1 MLFLAAPF
9 LLPPIPF
16 SAVLSGL
23 FLYDAAMLFLG
34 IDLGASALKLIVID
48 AKGSPMAHIAAPIAT
63 LSPAVGTSATAEQD
77 PNAWLITLE
86 TLLDNLFTNSA
97 VKPEDITALSIT
109 AGTHIAVLCDR
120 DMQPLRN
127 AIMWSDQR
135 AASIM
140 PKLLAAQ
147 DKILAESLHA
157 PNPTWTLAHL
167 AWLTENDPDAISKTH
182 MILPAKDW
190 LRYCLTGHIGTDL
203 SDAIGLQLVNA
214 HKEEWSATLCD
225 LSGVNASQLPE
236 IAESKDYAGQISES
250 AAQRF
255 KLSPKTAVYTGAIDT
270 STELLRPSDYK
281 SDAPAS
287 IKLASAGVVYMS
299 VPDKTTLPPLS
310 CYPHCT
316 ASDGWYLA
324 SGMNSC
330 TTALDWLRKEVLSD
344 ISLQAFNECAA
355 KAPAGAKGVVFH
367 PYLMGERA
375 PHWNPDLTAS
385 LSGMSRETDKSDIAR
400 AGFEGIAFAI
410 RDIKENME
418 MLTGKTAETFKLLGG
433 GAKSRLWSQIIADIL
448 QTPIHVQPNSDAAYG
463 AGLLACLAHT
473 GQMPSAAPNDAIMT
487 FEPDTSLATFY
498 AEKHAEFNLLRQKLS

>member
-1 MLFLAAPF
+1 
-9 LLPPIPF
+9 
-16 SAVLSGL
+16 
-23 FLYDAAMLFLG
+23 MLFLG
-34 IDLGASALKLIVID
+34 IDLGASALKLILID
-48 AKGSPMAHIAAPIAT
+48 ATGSPVAHIAAPVDT
-63 LSPAVGTSATAEQD
+63 LNPTLGTFATAEQD
-77 PNAWLITLE
+77 PSAWLITLE
-86 TLLDNLFTNSA
+86 TLLDNLFSNSP

-109 AGTHIAVLCDR
+109 AGTHIAVLCDD
-120 DMQPLRN
+120 DMHPIRN

-140 PKLLAAQ
+140 SKLTTSK
-147 DKILAESLHA
+147 DMIVAESLHA

-167 AWLTENDPDAISKTH
+167 AWLTENDPEAMHKTQ

-190 LRYCLTGHIGTDL
+190 LRYCLTGHIATDL
-203 SDAIGLQLVNA
+203 SDAVGLQLVNA
-214 HKEEWSATLCD
+214 HREEWSATLCD
-225 LSGVNASQLPE
+225 LAGIKISQLPD
-236 IAESKDYAGQISES
+236 IAPSVSYAGQISES
-250 AAQRF
+250 AAKRF

-270 STELLRPSDYK
+270 STEILRPSDDK
-281 SDAPAS
+281 SDATAS

-299 VPDKTTLPPLS
+299 VPDKTSLPPLS

-316 ASDGWYLA
+316 ESNGWYLA

-344 ISLQAFNECAA
+344 MSLQAFNKCAA
-355 KAPAGAKGVVFH
+355 KAQPGARGVMFH

-418 MLTGKTAETFKLLGG
+418 MLTGNAPNRFNLLGG

-448 QTPIHVQPNSDAAYG
+448 QLPINIVPNSDAAYG

-473 GQMPSAAPNDAIMT
+473 GSLPATLQDDAEIT
-487 FEPDTSLATFY
+487 LEPDTTRATFY
-498 AEKHAEFNLLRQKLS
+498 AEKHAEFNRLRQKLS